1 MTVLPEDLLLLFVNE
16 RTGHALAGPETVG
29 NALAGAMLIELV
41 HSGRLAHDPNSGQ
54 LRVLDPTPL
63 PHAFLRESLARL
75 RAPLSARRAV
85 QRIRKHVRDNV
96 MTGLEARGVLALRGQ
111 VFGGF
116 VIRDQA
122 AVSEVRT
129 AAGSVLFGHRAP
141 DARGGAL
148 ISLLHAVKAVHKVFD
163 GERHELTARARQIA
177 EGHSPAVMAI
187 HAAVAAEMVV
197 ATVAATA
204 EGRLLR

>member
-1 MTVLPEDLLLLFVNE
+1 MLPEEALLLFVDE
-16 RTGHALAGPETVG
+16 RTGHTLANAAAVE
-29 NALAGAMLIELV
+29 NALSGAMLIELV
-41 HSGRLAHDPNSGQ
+41 HSGRLAYDPTGRQ
-54 LRVLDPTPL
+54 LWIPDPTPL
-63 PHAFLRESLARL
+63 PHPFPQESLTRL

-85 QRIRKHVRDNV
+85 QRIRKYVRDNV

-122 AVSEVRT
+122 VVSEVRT
-129 AAGSVLFGHRAP
+129 AVGSVLFGHRPP
-141 DARGGAL
+141 DARSGAL

-163 GERHELTARARQIA
+163 GERHELTARAKQIT
-177 EGHSPAVMAI
+177 EGHSPAVVAI

-204 EGRLLR
+204 EGKLLR